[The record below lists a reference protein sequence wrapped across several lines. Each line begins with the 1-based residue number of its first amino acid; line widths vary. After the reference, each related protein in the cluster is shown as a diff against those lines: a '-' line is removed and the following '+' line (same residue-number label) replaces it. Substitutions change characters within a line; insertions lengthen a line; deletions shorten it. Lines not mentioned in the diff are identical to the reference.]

1 MSCFRAFDSNL
12 PVRDVQ
18 IMGGGAGWRGA
29 GGGQKKGNRVTNRCG
44 KFKSSSKEG
53 HPLIQSLRSWHVP
66 GVENGSWNRLQVGPK
81 LR

>member
-29 GGGQKKGNRVTNRCG
+29 GGGQKKGNRGRDRCG
-44 KFKSSSKEG
+44 KFKSSSKAGGGGEG
-53 HPLIQSLRSWHVP
+53 AGAHPVSSIR
-66 GVENGSWNRLQVGPK
+66 GGSTSK
-81 LR
+81 